1 VASFRYDS
9 KGTFSIDELFQK
21 PQRFI
26 RLRFVFTVQMFSVIV
41 LKRFLARNM
50 GSQVLEKRIYYG
62 SFSVNRQETITP
74 GYRLLS
80 FHSPEIASAATP
92 GQFLML
98 KIDRS
103 FDPLLPRPM
112 SLHSII
118 KDGNRC
124 IGFTI
129 LYKIVGRGTRLLS
142 EKRSGDKLG
151 IIGPLGKGFNL
162 DRLTPG
168 YEPII
173 VGGGIGTAPLLF
185 LACELVER
193 GWSPSVFLGAN
204 SKEELLRLDEFESL
218 GVTPRVSTDDGSK
231 GEKGMVTDLLG
242 SYLGGSK
249 GVQGEVFACGPPLML
264 KEVVSLV
271 RRYGLNSQLSL
282 EQRMACGLGACLGCV
297 VRIKSKK
304 GNQLSYQRVCTE
316 GPVFNGEDVLW

>member
-1 VASFRYDS
+1 
-9 KGTFSIDELFQK
+9 
-21 PQRFI
+21 
-26 RLRFVFTVQMFSVIV
+26 
-41 LKRFLARNM
+41 M
-50 GSQVLEKRIYYG
+50 GSKVLEKRVYYV
-62 SFSVNRQETITP
+62 SISIHRQETIAP

-92 GQFLML
+92 GQFVML
-98 KIDRS
+98 KIDES

-118 KDGNRC
+118 KDGNHR

-129 LYKIVGRGTRLLS
+129 LYKMVGKGTRLLS
-142 EKRSGDKLG
+142 EKRNRERLG
-151 IIGPLGKGFNL
+151 VMGPLGNGFNL
-162 DRLTPG
+162 DRLAPG

-173 VGGGIGTAPLLF
+173 AGGGIGIAPLFF
-185 LACELVER
+185 LAGELVER
-193 GWSPSVFLGAN
+193 GWFPAVFLGAN

-218 GVTPRVSTDDGSK
+218 GITPRVSTDDGSK

-242 SYLGGSK
+242 SYLEGSK
-249 GVQGEVFACGPPLML
+249 GVPGEVLACGPPLML
-264 KEVVSLV
+264 KEVVSLT
-271 RRYGLNSQLSL
+271 RRYGLKSQLSL

-316 GPVFNGEDVLW
+316 GPVFDGEDVLW